1 MTGTAARVD
10 TGSSLERILCAVD
23 LSDFSAPVLAHA
35 TALAR
40 RFEAEVTALHVFA
53 AWVPPPTLATYP
65 GWMLQIP
72 EARDAIGQEIR
83 ALIEPFDGPGMR
95 IALRTAEGDA
105 AAEIVRAA
113 AEIRADMVVVG
124 THGRSG
130 FDRFALGSVTEK
142 VLRKARCPV
151 LTLPPGA
158 ARTTDTVRYRQI
170 LCPTD
175 FHDSSNQAIDFAI
188 WLALKMEARLT
199 ALHVVDAPELEEP
212 PSAPAHELTA
222 VRQQQ
227 HAAATRVLHE
237 SVARYQALPVDLR
250 ELVLVGKPHR
260 EIVRAAID
268 GHADVI
274 VMGARGRGPMDFG
287 LFGSTANQ
295 VVRQATCPVITC
307 RS

>member
-1 MTGTAARVD
+1 MTGKAARVD
-10 TGSSLERILCAVD
+10 SGSSLERILCAVD
-23 LSDFSAPVLAHA
+23 LSEFSAPVLAHT

-40 RFEAEVTALHVFA
+40 RFDAEVTALHVFA

-72 EARDAIGQEIR
+72 EARDAIWQEVR
-83 ALIEPFDGPGMR
+83 ALIEPFDDPDLR

-105 AAEIVRAA
+105 ATEIIRAA
-113 AEIRADMVVVG
+113 VEIRADMVVVG

-130 FDRFALGSVTEK
+130 FDRLALGSVAEK

-158 ARTTDTVRYRQI
+158 ARTTDAAQYRQI
-170 LCPTD
+170 MCPTD
-175 FHDSSNQAIDFAI
+175 FHDSSSQAIDFAI
-188 WLALKMEARLT
+188 WLALKMEAGLT

-212 PSAPAHELTA
+212 PSALAEGLTA
-222 VRQQQ
+222 VRRQQ
-227 HAAATRVLHE
+227 HAEAARALHE
-237 SVARYQALPVDLR
+237 SVARTQALPIDVR
-250 ELVLVGKPHR
+250 ELVLAGKPHR

-268 GHADVI
+268 CHADII
-274 VMGARGRGPMDFG
+274 VMGARGRGPADFDP
-287 LFGSTANQ
+287 FGSTANQ
-295 VVRQATCPVITC
+295 VVRLATCPVITC